1 MNVNNN
7 TAPFLSIT
15 WHQKDPLG
23 CVVNS
28 HGQTNDSYNKCIHGS
43 CLLCNYVTKPFGI
56 LQRVIVSQRV
66 LIIPYIWTQQK
77 STSFLSEKFVAK
89 FSDVI
94 FNFPVSWKSNY
105 QTKFQTTYQCAA
117 FKKKCCFFFF
127 LPEEMSPHF
136 KVHMETFSYF
146 VKWVY
151 FLTLTFYQVNRTGDQ
166 KLIQK
171 CWSSRLECVLCA
183 WDSGT

>member
-1 MNVNNN
+1 MNINNN
-7 TAPFLSIT
+7 TALFVSIT

-28 HGQTNDSYNKCIHGS
+28 HGRTNGSYNKCIHGS
-43 CLLCNYVTKPFGI
+43 CLLYNYVTKPFGI

-66 LIIPYIWTQQK
+66 LITPYIWTQQK

-94 FNFPVSWKSNY
+94 FNFLVSWKSNY

-117 FKKKCCFFFF
+117 FKKKMLF
-127 LPEEMSPHF
+127 LL
-136 KVHMETFSYF
+136 FSTWGN
-146 VKWVY
+146 VATLQTTHGNILILCQMGLLPDIN
-151 FLTLTFYQVNRTGDQ
+151 FLSSKQNRRPKIDPKMLKQ
-166 KLIQK
+166 
-171 CWSSRLECVLCA
+171 
-183 WDSGT
+183 

>member
-1 MNVNNN
+1 MNINNN
-7 TAPFLSIT
+7 TALFVSIT

-117 FKKKCCFFFF
+117 FKKKMF
-127 LPEEMSPHF
+127 LL
-136 KVHMETFSYF
+136 FSTWGNVATLQTTHGNIF
-146 VKWVY
+146 ILCQMGLLPDIN
-151 FLTLTFYQVNRTGDQ
+151 FLSSKQNRRPKIDPKMLKQ
-166 KLIQK
+166 
-171 CWSSRLECVLCA
+171 
-183 WDSGT
+183 

>member
-1 MNVNNN
+1 MNINNN
-7 TAPFLSIT
+7 TAPFVSIT

-28 HGQTNDSYNKCIHGS
+28 HGGTNDSYNKCIHGS
-43 CLLCNYVTKPFGI
+43 CLLYNYVTKPFGI

-66 LIIPYIWTQQK
+66 LITPYIWTQQK

-117 FKKKCCFFFF
+117 FKKKMLF
-127 LPEEMSPHF
+127 LL
-136 KVHMETFSYF
+136 FSTWGN
-146 VKWVY
+146 VATLQTTHGNILILCQMGLLPDIN
-151 FLTLTFYQVNRTGDQ
+151 FLSSKQNRRPKIDPKMLKQ
-166 KLIQK
+166 
-171 CWSSRLECVLCA
+171 
-183 WDSGT
+183 